1 MNVFQKT
8 LAGAAAA
15 GTAVAGAFAMS
26 GGQETKPAQQEP
38 QTMPEMFAQLQ
49 RDDERR
55 CRSRRIRI
63 DECTEQVIYSDCSSR
78 IIDLCEP
85 DEQ

>member
-38 QTMPEMFAQLQ
+38 QTMPEIFAQLQ
-49 RDDERR
+49 QDEREAE
-55 CRSRRIRI
+55 CRYRERRI
-63 DECTEQVIYSDCSSR
+63 DDCHVEVTYEDCSVEVYNE
-78 IIDLCEP
+78 CE
-85 DEQ
+85 